1 MASIFV
7 RMLDMLRRRETPEEP
22 LDVERA
28 ELGLQLSDLD
38 GDEHTTEV
46 LSERLGIR
54 TRLSEPGSD
63 AA

>member
-1 MASIFV
+1 MSFFV
-7 RMLDMLRRRETPEEP
+7 RMLDMVRRKEP
-22 LDVERA
+22 LAELDAERA
-28 ELGLQLSDLD
+28 EIGLKLSDLD

-54 TRLSEPGSD
+54 MRLSDPRTD